1 VEIWCCSSLAMATT
15 WPEFGR
21 KSWGSGDM
29 PSPGANRTPDEL
41 IGMNEAGTAVE
52 IPSGTSLD
60 GLSSAEASA
69 RALQSQAKATEPPP
83 GRTTREIL
91 ARNAFN
97 WLNLIIVTLGVAT
110 LATGSLPDA
119 TFLLLAV
126 INSVVGAVQ
135 ELRAKRTLDN
145 LALLNAP
152 VARARRD
159 GQVTRIPVE
168 QLVVDDV
175 VELRTGE
182 QVGADS
188 VVASGRAEVDESLIS
203 GESDPVPKGPG
214 DPLVS
219 GTWLVS
225 GALVT
230 RVTAVGADSY
240 ASRLVSEA
248 RRYSLSGSELV
259 GSVNRVLRW
268 LSLLMLVIGPVLL
281 WRQLQVQDWRAA
293 VRATTAGLIGMVPEG
308 LVLLTTLAFFS
319 AAVRLSRRRV
329 LVQELPAVESL
340 ARVDELCTDKTG
352 TLTEGHVAWGGLVFP
367 ALASPDRAGGDG
379 SLVDGARVDG
389 AEGDG
394 NTTLPSEAEV
404 EAALGALAAGQ
415 ENNATMAAIRSAS
428 EIRPQPGWDAVETVE
443 FNSARKWSGATFAR
457 QGTWVLGAAEMI
469 AASDPGGLRP
479 IAYELAARGRRVL
492 VVASGRQ
499 ALAGTTLPP
508 DLRLVA
514 AVELREQVRPD
525 ARDTLAYFA
534 AQAVTVRVVSGDS
547 APTVGAVASEVG
559 LPGGDDPVDARYWPE
574 DEAQRDEI
582 VRSHTVFGRVTPD
595 QKRVLVDSL
604 RRQGHV
610 IAMTGDGVNDTLAL
624 KDADLGI
631 AMGTGSQVA
640 KAVAQ
645 LVLLDNQF
653 QALPIVVAEGRQVL
667 HNIERVASLFLV
679 KNVYSLVISV
689 AVAVAGWP
697 YPFLPR
703 QLTLVSGLAIGIPG
717 FFLAFAPSQERF
729 RPGFLGR
736 VLRFSIP
743 AGAAAAVAV
752 LLSYAGARALNADP
766 AESRVAAVVTVMIVS
781 LAVLVIQ
788 ARPLRPW
795 KVSLIMAMGALFVG
809 AFLVPGVSHFFAL
822 DDWPPSAALLQAV
835 GYGIGASA
843 LVFVISH
850 FANQARREH
859 PPVAPA

>member
-1 VEIWCCSSLAMATT
+1 MRAQQ
-15 WPEFGR
+15 
-21 KSWGSGDM
+21 SG
-29 PSPGANRTPDEL
+29 P
-41 IGMNEAGTAVE
+41 
-52 IPSGTSLD
+52 
-60 GLSSAEASA
+60 SSAE
-69 RALQSQAKATEPPP
+69 TPP

-91 ARNAFN
+91 ARNTFN
-97 WLNLIIVTLGVAT
+97 WLNLILVTLGVAT

-119 TFLLLAV
+119 AFLLVAV
-126 INSVVGAVQ
+126 INTVVGTVQ

-145 LALLNAP
+145 LALMNAP

-159 GQVTRIPVE
+159 GQLTEVPVE

-188 VVASGRAEVDESLIS
+188 VVASGQAEVDESLIS
-203 GESDPVPKGPG
+203 GEADAVPKAPG
-214 DPLVS
+214 DALVS

-240 ASRLVSEA
+240 ASRLVSDA

-293 VRATTAGLIGMVPEG
+293 VRATTAGLVGMVPEG

-352 TLTEGHVAWGGLVFP
+352 TLTEGHVTWGDLLLPP
-367 ALASPDRAGGDG
+367 ATSAVGAAGDG
-379 SLVDGARVDG
+379 AAGDGAAGDG
-389 AEGDG
+389 AAGYSP
-394 NTTLPSEAEV
+394 LPSRAEV
-404 EAALGALAAGQ
+404 EAALGALAEGQ

-428 EIRPQPGWDAVETVE
+428 EIKPQPGWDAVETVE

-457 QGTWVLGAAEMI
+457 QGTWVLGAGEMVT
-469 AASDPGGLRP
+469 ASDPGGLRSVV
-479 IAYELAARGRRVL
+479 YELAATGRRVL
-492 VVASGRQ
+492 VVANGRQ
-499 ALAGTTLPP
+499 ALTGNTLPP

-514 AVELREQVRPD
+514 AVELHEQVRPD
-525 ARDTLAYFA
+525 ARATLAYFA
-534 AQAVTVRVVSGDS
+534 AQNVTVRVVSGDS
-547 APTVGAVASEVG
+547 APTVGAVATEVG

-574 DEAQRDEI
+574 DTVQRDEI

-595 QKRVLVDSL
+595 QKRTLVDSL

-645 LVLLDNQF
+645 LVLLDDQF
-653 QALPIVVAEGRQVL
+653 EALPIVVAEGRQVL

-679 KNVYSLVISV
+679 KNVYSLIISV
-689 AVAVAGWP
+689 AVAVVGWP

-703 QLTLVSGLAIGIPG
+703 QLTLVSALAIGIPG

-743 AGAAAAVAV
+743 AGAVAAVAV
-752 LLSYAGARALNADP
+752 LLSYAGARALSADP
-766 AESRVAAVVTVMIVS
+766 AESRVAAVVSVMIVS

-788 ARPLRPW
+788 ARPLRAW
-795 KVSLIMAMGALFVG
+795 KVGLIATMAALFAA
-809 AFLVPGVSHFFAL
+809 AFLVPGISKFFAL
-822 DDWPPSAALLQAV
+822 DDWPPAAALLQAV
-835 GYGIGASA
+835 AYGVAASVV
-843 LVFVISH
+843 VFVISY
-850 FANQARREH
+850 FANQANRER
-859 PPVAPA
+859 PAVKAAQ